1 MKYKIAYID
10 EEDTWLQTFYQT
22 FKGDFDIKKIKID
35 STSTLESV
43 VEAVSDKDIQGVV
56 TDYLLD
62 ETGFSN
68 FNGDQIVEA
77 IKKDRPHFPVI
88 MLTAYEPQ
96 AIDQMDDVNIINGK
110 DDLNGE
116 SEEKVEILR
125 SKIKSNIE
133 RYHTRISKTINRI
146 EGLVSKR
153 NKSSLLPE
161 EEEEL
166 TKLFILLDELEPEGK
181 DLPAN
186 LVTNKAITAISDFVL
201 QTKKVLEEL
210 KKSNK

>member
-1 MKYKIAYID
+1 MKYNIAYID

-22 FKGDFDIKKIKID
+22 FKSDFNIKKIKID
-35 STSTLESV
+35 SDSTIAGILD
-43 VEAVSDKDIQGVV
+43 AVSNKDIDGVV

-68 FNGDQIVEA
+68 FNGDKIVEA
-77 IKKDRPHFPVI
+77 IKRDRPHFPVI

-96 AIDQMDDVNIINGK
+96 AIDQMEDVNIINGK

-133 RYHTRISKTINRI
+133 RYYTRISKTGSRI
-146 EGLVSKR
+146 EELVTKR

-166 TKLFILLDELEPEGK
+166 TKLFILLDELEPENK

-186 LVTNKAITAISDFVL
+186 LVTSKAVTAISDFVME
-201 QTKKVLEEL
+201 TKKVLEEL